1 MIREADVTTTAMRP
15 VRWIS
20 QRLGQPH
27 RVGKVQSSKQQSDDP
42 ENSAKSKCEELGT
55 SLHAPQPPTKPAP
68 SKPMIPA
75 TSDPMVTSELLNGCN
90 EFTLTWIRFHRM
102 GSFGHG

>member
-1 MIREADVTTTAMRP
+1 MAAPLPPRIYRVELDDTRGGRHNDGDANGAM
-15 VRWIS
+15 IS

-55 SLHAPQPPTKPAP
+55 GLRTPQATTKMVPPT
-68 SKPMIPA
+68 
-75 TSDPMVTSELLNGCN
+75 
-90 EFTLTWIRFHRM
+90 R
-102 GSFGHG
+102 